1 MICLIGRML
10 DTPLTLELLM
20 LMTAHLQ
27 VERERERE
35 KLILPPSCSLYLATP
50 CLRCECLMLAQ
61 ANNSKLPVD
70 TPKLVSLLTLALYVM
85 ALIPG
90 ALVIRQATYDAIQQE
105 GGWHPSFAAS
115 FLFPFLLPLARS
127 LFVVR
132 FSYIH
137 SLPSSS
143 LSN

>member
-1 MICLIGRML
+1 ML

-27 VERERERE
+27 RETHPASDLQFIPGDPLLTLRV
-35 KLILPPSCSLYLATP
+35 
-50 CLRCECLMLAQ
+50 CLKLAQ

-85 ALIPG
+85 ALIPV
-90 ALVIRQATYDAIQQE
+90 LVIRQATYDAIQQ
-105 GGWHPSFAAS
+105 GGWHPSLSLSLSLHILPFFSIPSLS
-115 FLFPFLLPLARS
+115 FS
-127 LFVVR
+127 L
-132 FSYIH
+132 
-137 SLPSSS
+137 SLISSS

>member
-1 MICLIGRML
+1 MICSIGRML
-10 DTPLTLELLM
+10 DAPLTLELLM

-27 VERERERE
+27 VEKERR
-35 KLILPPSCSLYLATP
+35 KLILPPSWSLYLATP

-90 ALVIRQATYDAIQQE
+90 ALVIRQATYDPIQQ
-105 GGWHPSFAAS
+105 GGWHPYILS
-115 FLFPFLLPLARS
+115 FPFFSFFLPLFLS
-127 LFVVR
+127 SPLLF
-132 FSYIH
+132 S
-137 SLPSSS
+137 SLP
-143 LSN
+143 LFSN